1 MVLLPLHGGGGAA
14 RSAVTEGAHPP
25 RLILVAQAAGAF
37 GVKGEM
43 RITAFTEDPA
53 ALLRHGT
60 LKGED
65 GAPALTLTGGRVAKG
80 AVIARAREV
89 ETREEAEALRGL
101 RLYIDRATLP
111 EPEEDEYYFADL
123 VGLAVRSP
131 AGEAMGSVRSVNNF
145 GAGDLLEI
153 APGDGAP
160 SWWAPFTRE
169 VVPEVRIAD
178 GVIVVDRPPETEAK
192 EGVE

>member
-1 MVLLPLHGGGGAA
+1 M
-14 RSAVTEGAHPP
+14 TEGAQP

-53 ALLRHGT
+53 ALLRYRT
-60 LKGED
+60 LLRQD

-80 AVIARAREV
+80 ALIARAREV
-89 ETREEAEALRGL
+89 ETREQAQALRGL
-101 RLYIDRATLP
+101 RLYVDRADLP
-111 EPEEDEYYFADL
+111 EPDEDEYYLADL
-123 VGLAVRSP
+123 IGLAVRSP
-131 AGEAMGSVRSVNNF
+131 AAEAMGRVRSVNNF

-153 APGDGAP
+153 DPGDGSP

-169 VVPEVRIAD
+169 VVPEVRLAEGWLI
-178 GVIVVDRPPETEAK
+178 VDRPPETEAK
-192 EGVE
+192 ADE

>member
-1 MVLLPLHGGGGAA
+1 M
-14 RSAVTEGAHPP
+14 TEGADTP

-53 ALLRHGT
+53 ALLRYGT
-60 LKGED
+60 LKRED
-65 GAPALTLTGGRVAKG
+65 GSPALTLTGGRIAKG
-80 AVIARAREV
+80 AVIARASEV
-89 ETREEAEALRGL
+89 ETREEAQALRGL
-101 RLYIDRATLP
+101 RLYIDRAILP
-111 EPEEDEYYFADL
+111 EPEEDEYYLADL

-131 AGEAMGSVRSVNNF
+131 AGEAMGTVKSVNNF

-153 APGDGAP
+153 APGDGSP

-169 VVPEVRIAD
+169 VVPDVRLAE
-178 GVIVVDRPPETEAK
+178 GLIVVDRPPEIKAK
-192 EGVE
+192 EDDGP